1 MPPYRASADLGAFN
15 GQIVGAVEERRGE
28 RGDRPVKFE
37 RERGSRNYTEDV
49 DVRTE
54 DIFTMKFL
62 YRFEEET
69 INFGDERLISIRSNL
84 FAWIECRRV

>member
-1 MPPYRASADLGAFN
+1 MPSYRTSADLGAFN
-15 GQIVGAVEERRGE
+15 GQIVGAVDGRREE

>member
-1 MPPYRASADLGAFN
+1 MG
-15 GQIVGAVEERRGE
+15 EER

-69 INFGDERLISIRSNL
+69 INFGDCLISIRSNL